1 MKIRL
6 VYLVIMWLPFFLL
19 SCSSF
24 SKQYPIS
31 EYTPLAKNPCN
42 ELDSSLYLFF
52 EGEKLD
58 FNYTK
63 IGYVEV
69 VGSKYDMDFEL
80 LNHLK
85 YKAFSN
91 CANGLINIET
101 GYKQREERLT
111 DDNDNKVFYDAKYYK
126 ALAVRI
132 NTDSTFLSKHQGEAV
147 ATTRIENMDLKLAE
161 EKALNKKTSY
171 QYLLLTVV
179 GIAVLAGIGAAM

>member
-1 MKIRL
+1 MKIRF
-6 VYLVIMWLPFFLL
+6 VYPVIMLFPFFFL
-19 SCSSF
+19 SCSSY

-31 EYTPLAKNPCN
+31 EYTPIAQKPCN

-69 VGSKYDMDFEL
+69 VGSKYDTDFEL

-111 DDNDNKVFYDAKYYK
+111 DDNNNKVFYDAKYYK

-132 NTDSTFLSKHQGEAV
+132 NTNSTFLSQHHSESI
-147 ATTRIENMDLKLAE
+147 ATSRLENTDQKLVE
-161 EKALNKKTSY
+161 EKINDNKKSY
-171 QYLLLTVV
+171 QYLLLS
-179 GIAVLAGIGAAM
+179 ILGIGALLAIGGTM